1 MTVSLVLTC
10 IGPDKPGLVESLSKT
25 VAAHDANWEKSRM
38 AHLAGQFA
46 GILQITVS
54 QEQATPL
61 IQALRDLDNHGLQI
75 TVQRSE
81 GRQESF
87 RSFRLELTG
96 NDQPGIVREVSR
108 VLASRGVNVEEL
120 RTECVSAAMSGGTL
134 FQATAQIGVSEDID
148 VDELREELEK
158 LSHEIM
164 VDITLD

>member
-1 MTVSLVLTC
+1 MPTSLVLTC
-10 IGPDKPGLVESLSKT
+10 IGPDKPGLVESLSET

-46 GILQITVS
+46 GILQINVS

-61 IQALRDLDNHGLQI
+61 IQALRDLDNRGLQI

-81 GRQESF
+81 ATLESL

-134 FQATAQIGVSEDID
+134 FQATAQIGVPEDID
-148 VDELREELEK
+148 IDELRERLEK

>member
-1 MTVSLVLTC
+1 MTASLVLTC

-54 QEQATPL
+54 QEKATPL

-75 TVQRSE
+75 TVQESE
-81 GRQESF
+81 ATQESF

-148 VDELREELEK
+148 VEELREKLEEL
-158 LSHEIM
+158 SNEIM